1 MWSVF
6 KLAARSAIWRTTFEP
21 PLIGLASLTGW
32 TLVLA
37 AVRVALQYLAVAS
50 EPFHFNPYGLNA
62 IAARL
67 AVELAIAAFFV
78 RPQARATALAAMFI
92 LSIGADIAA
101 VLIQV
106 GFGLLAARVQLDAFW
121 SRDITTGASFAAQI
135 IWWLGAMTCLLAS
148 VQPGPRLRAL
158 ARAAALWIALFAV
171 RALIPEAPVFVPPNF
186 DISSANWWEYLIA
199 RYGAQDELAQL
210 EKAQAGLLKTEVES
224 LAPQRKGAT
233 DVYVIGVA
241 GWATQD
247 VFIKEL
253 DGAITAIGTV
263 LPIKDHVLRL
273 INNRTT
279 IDTIPLA
286 SAQNFAAAVHAVGGV
301 MDKDE
306 DVLLVFMTSHGE
318 KTGFALQLPGGP
330 PAELTPQQVATA
342 LDSEGIK
349 NRVVIVS
356 ACFAGIFMAPLQN
369 DNSVIMTA
377 SDDKSTSFGCSPERE
392 WTYFGDAFFH
402 QSLLPGN
409 DFQQAF
415 NHARILIQG
424 WELMDRI
431 APSNPQGWFGPAL
444 VAKLAPV
451 FQTGPEG
458 R

>member
-1 MWSVF
+1 VWSVF
-6 KLAARSAIWRTTFEP
+6 KLAARSAIWRTTPDP
-21 PLIGLASLTGW
+21 PLVGLASLIGW

-37 AVRVALQYLAVAS
+37 AVRVALQYLAVADG
-50 EPFHFNPYGLNA
+50 PLHFNPYGLNA

-67 AVELAIAAFFV
+67 ALELAIAAFFV

-92 LSIGADIAA
+92 LSIIADIAGA
-101 VLIQV
+101 LIQIGV
-106 GFGLLAARVQLDAFW
+106 GPLATRMHLDALW
-121 SRDITTGASFAAQI
+121 SLDITAAASIAIPI
-135 IWWLGAMTCLLAS
+135 IWWLGAMSALLAG
-148 VQPGPRLRAL
+148 VQQAPQLRSL
-158 ARAAALWIALFAV
+158 ARAAALWIALFAA
-171 RALIPEAPVFVPPNF
+171 RSLIPEAPTFVPPNF
-186 DISSANWWEYLIA
+186 DIRSANWWEYLFA
-199 RYGAQDELAQL
+199 RYGAQSELAQL
-210 EKAQAGLLKTEVES
+210 EKAQAVLLKTQAQS
-224 LAPQRKGAT
+224 LAPQRKGIT

-253 DGAITAIGTV
+253 EGAIASIGTV

-279 IDTIPLA
+279 INTVPLA
-286 SAQNFAAAVHAVGGV
+286 SAQNFAAAVHAVGEV

-318 KTGFALQLPGGP
+318 KTGFALQLPGSS

-369 DNSVIMTA
+369 DNSVVMTA
-377 SDDKSTSFGCSPERE
+377 SDDKSTSFGCAPERE
-392 WTYFGDAFFH
+392 WTYFGDALFH

-415 NHARILIQG
+415 NHARTLIQG
-424 WELMDRI
+424 WELMDHI

-451 FQTGPEG
+451 FHAGPNPQ
-458 R
+458 

>member
-6 KLAARSAIWRTTFEP
+6 KLAARSAIWRTTPDP
-21 PLIGLASLTGW
+21 PLVGLASLIGW

-37 AVRVALQYLAVAS
+37 AVRVALQYLAVADG
-50 EPFHFNPYGLNA
+50 PLHFNPYGLNA

-67 AVELAIAAFFV
+67 ALELAIAAFFV
-78 RPQARATALAAMFI
+78 RPEARATALAAMLV
-92 LSIGADIAA
+92 LSIIADIAA
-101 VLIQV
+101 ALIQI
-106 GFGLLAARVQLDAFW
+106 GSELLAARFQLDALW
-121 SRDITTGASFAAQI
+121 SRDVMAGASIAVQI
-135 IWWLGAMTCLLAS
+135 VWWLGAMTCLLAS
-148 VQPGPRLRAL
+148 VQPGARLRSL
-158 ARAAALWIALFAV
+158 ARAAGLWIALFAG
-171 RALIPEAPVFVPPNF
+171 RALIPEAPVFIPPGF
-186 DISSANWWEYLIA
+186 DIRSANWWEYLFT
-199 RYGAQDELAQL
+199 RYGPQSELAQL
-210 EKAQAGLLKTEVES
+210 EKAQAGLLKAEAES

-233 DVYVIGVA
+233 DIYVIGVA

-253 DGAITAIGTV
+253 EGAIASIGTV

-273 INNRTT
+273 INNPATVNT
-279 IDTIPLA
+279 VPLA
-286 SAQNFAAAVHAVGGV
+286 SAQNFAAAVHTVGEV

-306 DVLLVFMTSHGE
+306 DVLLIFMTSHGE
-318 KTGFALQLPGGP
+318 RTGFALQLPGNA
-330 PAELTPQQVATA
+330 PADLTPQQVASA

-369 DNSVIMTA
+369 DNSVVMTA
-377 SDDKSTSFGCSPERE
+377 SDDKSTSFGCAPERE
-392 WTYFGDAFFH
+392 WTYFGDALFH

-431 APSNPQGWFGPAL
+431 APSNPQAWFGPAL
-444 VAKLAPV
+444 VTKLTPV
-451 FQTGPEG
+451 FQAGPNG
-458 R
+458 Q